1 MTGSCDLIGERREA
15 FSEDEMLELTGE
27 RGGGVSQVKRG
38 ERSILGRGGNVGKS
52 PVGRGGGE
60 GELRDLTEGLEG
72 KGSLAE
78 KSWEGGRGQN
88 MQGIDSLV
96 TGLIFTLQEMG
107 CHRRVLSNAQIDQ
120 ICVLRR
126 NPSYPTD

>member
-1 MTGSCDLIGERREA
+1 M
-15 FSEDEMLELTGE
+15 
-27 RGGGVSQVKRG
+27 KRG
-38 ERSILGRGGNVGKS
+38 ERSILGRGDNVGKS
-52 PVGRGGGE
+52 PVGGGGGRWE

-78 KSWEGGRGQN
+78 QSREGGRGQN

-107 CHRRVLSNAQIDQ
+107 CH
-120 ICVLRR
+120 
-126 NPSYPTD
+126 